1 MKNNYDEETYNIRLE
16 LEKTVLDWPDI
27 IPKKMFGHHCYQSN
41 RKLFAFIEPNSI
53 VITKLSQSERE
64 NIPKKYE
71 TAYYQTENRNIKH
84 WIRFPIENLDD
95 INNII
100 PYMKKSYESTY
111 SRK

>member
-1 MKNNYDEETYNIRLE
+1 MNKNSDNETYEIRLE
-16 LEKTVLDWPDI
+16 LEKHVLDWPDI

-41 RKLFAFIEPNSI
+41 RKLFAFIESNSI
-53 VITKLSQSERE
+53 VITKLPKTERE

-71 TAYYQTENRNIKH
+71 AIHYQSGNRNIKH
-84 WIRFPIENLDD
+84 WIRFPVNNLDD